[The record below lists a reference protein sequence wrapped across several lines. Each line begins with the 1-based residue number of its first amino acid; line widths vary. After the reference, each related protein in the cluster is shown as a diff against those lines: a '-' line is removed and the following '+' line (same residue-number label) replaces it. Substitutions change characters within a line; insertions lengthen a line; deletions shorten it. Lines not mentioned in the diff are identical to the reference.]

1 MARKESITRDFLID
15 SAFILCKEE
24 GFGNVTAR
32 KLAAKAGC
40 STQPIFRLYENM
52 EDLCADI
59 YLKTVTF
66 YKFFYINC
74 TKCNPEPF
82 VDMGLAYIKFA
93 TQEKQLFR
101 MLFTEESRT
110 FSKSL
115 YEILNSD
122 QGFVVAEFAKAN
134 KAGVKDPQGLFTKMW
149 IFIHGI
155 ACMSLTGD
163 YDLDDNQTLKMLKDT
178 VKAFS

>member
-1 MARKESITRDFLID
+1 
-15 SAFILCKEE
+15 
-24 GFGNVTAR
+24 
-32 KLAAKAGC
+32 
-40 STQPIFRLYENM
+40 
-52 EDLCADI
+52 
-59 YLKTVTF
+59 
-66 YKFFYINC
+66 
-74 TKCNPEPF
+74 
-82 VDMGLAYIKFA
+82 
-93 TQEKQLFR
+93 
-101 MLFTEESRT
+101 MLFTEESRA

-122 QGFVVAEFAKAN
+122 QGFVVTEFTKAN